1 MTDHDRY
8 RELCMREKTIPV
20 FSQAWW
26 LDAVCGKDQWSV
38 FLLGNGM
45 DIKASLVY
53 KIEES
58 AEGRR
63 IGRIPLTQT
72 NGIWIK
78 YGVNQ
83 GIISRQA
90 YEEKIV
96 NEICDHIESLGL
108 VKYDQQYHYQYTNYL
123 PFFWRYY
130 SETTRY
136 SYVIEDTWDMD
147 KVRGEYSSKL
157 RNKIHKAEKCLCV
170 EEMTDKDQF
179 YRINEM
185 SFTRQGIEIPY
196 SFEYFNN
203 IYEACIEQN
212 AGKLLC
218 AKDIEGNV
226 HSVAM
231 IIWDKMSV
239 YYLLNGTDPEFK
251 SFQGNDLLID
261 RSIEEAHN
269 LGLKFDFEGSVIK
282 NVNHAFREFGGIPK
296 PYFRICKEFK

>member
-136 SYVIEDTWDMD
+136 SYVIEDTRDMD